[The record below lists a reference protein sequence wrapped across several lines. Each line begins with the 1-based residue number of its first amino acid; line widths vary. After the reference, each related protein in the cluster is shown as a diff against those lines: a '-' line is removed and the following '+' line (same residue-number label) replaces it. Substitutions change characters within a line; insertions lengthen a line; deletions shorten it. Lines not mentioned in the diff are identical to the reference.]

1 MAKSTAKKT
10 VKSTATKKV
19 AKPEKPAT
27 KKVTAKKAVKK
38 EEKKTAVPKKALTK
52 VSEKE
57 TVKKDK
63 LLKAEKD
70 TVAKKAK
77 VTKVEKPTLKVEKT
91 KKADKEDSKKKGK
104 SKKDDDEEVEPIE
117 VDVDVDV
124 VADTDDDDDV
134 APVKE
139 VAKSSKRNKGKQPK
153 VKTLTAVTMPTNYV
167 IDENPVIERSISGR
181 KSYKVEYTIKSSPAI
196 LFDFV
201 TTPSG
206 LVLWFADKVDI
217 NGDDITFT
225 WNGTE
230 ENAIIL
236 EWIEEYRVRYR
247 WEWMEEDEFFQFRI
261 YKNEVTRDTILEIT
275 DFADEREIPDQ
286 IRLWDSQIK
295 RLMQSIGS

>member
-10 VKSTATKKV
+10 VKVSANKKASKAEKPLKKEVAAKEVVKKEVKKV
-19 AKPEKPAT
+19 AAPK
-27 KKVTAKKAVKK
+27 KKAAEKEIVRKK
-38 EEKKTAVPKKALTK
+38 ISK
-52 VSEKE
+52 SEKE
-57 TVKKDK
+57 V
-63 LLKAEKD
+63 AEKKVK
-70 TVAKKAK
+70 VAK
-77 VTKVEKPTLKVEKT
+77 TEKPTKTEKP
-91 KKADKEDSKKKGK
+91 KKIEKESPNKIGK
-104 SKKDDDEEVEPIE
+104 SKNDVEDEILPIE
-117 VDVDVDV
+117 VDVDVDA
-124 VADTDDDDDV
+124 VADTDDDEDI
-134 APVKE
+134 AAVKE
-139 VAKSSKRNKGKQPK
+139 VAKPSKKSKGKQPK

-167 IDENPVIERSISGR
+167 IDENPVIERSVSGR
-181 KSYKVEYTIKSSPAI
+181 KSYKIEYTIKSSPAI

-225 WNGTE
+225 WNGGE
-230 ENAIIL
+230 ENAVIL

-295 RLMQSIGS
+295 RLMHSIGS